1 MQPRRGIDDCLHTRE
16 KCEPCRRCESGKCA
30 GQERE
35 SRVFD
40 EAFADAIEPTVR
52 AALPRWGLAPEA
64 RIERLSLSE
73 NIALRAGDGVH
84 DLVLRIHRPG
94 YHTRAE
100 IASELQWL
108 QALDGLLPVPRPVR
122 GRDGELIQDIAHRGH
137 VFHAVAFQY
146 LPGHAPPADAD
157 LPLWFTQLGTL
168 TARLHAQARAWR
180 RPDGFCRKVWTFD
193 TMIGRTPLWGE
204 WRKGLG
210 LDAAG
215 AAIIAR
221 AAARLEQELLA
232 LGQDADA
239 FGLIHGDLRLANLL
253 VDGAQLSLID
263 FDDCGFSWF
272 LYDFA
277 AAVSF
282 MEHDPVVPE
291 LAAAWSAGYRRVA
304 PLSDAQAARLP
315 LFVTLRRILLTA
327 WLASRA
333 DTDTARALGPD
344 YTRGTV
350 EICERYLAV
359 GAGRF

>member
-1 MQPRRGIDDCLHTRE
+1 M
-16 KCEPCRRCESGKCA
+16 
-30 GQERE
+30 
-35 SRVFD
+35 FD

-64 RIERLSLSE
+64 RLERLSLSE
-73 NIALRAGDGVH
+73 NIALRAEDGTH

-94 YHTRAE
+94 YHTRDE

-108 QALDGLLPVPRPVR
+108 QALEGALPVPRPVR
-122 GRDGELIQDIAHRGH
+122 GRNGDLILDVAHGAH
-137 VFHAVAFQY
+137 AFHAVAFHY

-157 LPLWFTQLGTL
+157 LPLWFAQLGTL
-168 TARLHAQARAWR
+168 TARLHAQARTWR
-180 RPDGFCRKVWTFD
+180 RPDGFRRKVWTFD
-193 TMIGRTPLWGE
+193 TMIGRAPLWGE

-210 LDAAG
+210 LDAQG
-215 AAIIAR
+215 AAVIAR
-221 AAARLEQELLA
+221 AAGRLERELAA
-232 LGQDADA
+232 LGEEAEE

-253 VDGAQLSLID
+253 VDGPRLSLID

-277 AAVSF
+277 ASVSF
-282 MEHDPVVPE
+282 MEHDPIVPD
-291 LAAAWSAGYRRVA
+291 LAAAWSEGYRRVA

-333 DTDTARALGPD
+333 DTDTARALGPE

-350 EICERYLAV
+350 DICERYLAG